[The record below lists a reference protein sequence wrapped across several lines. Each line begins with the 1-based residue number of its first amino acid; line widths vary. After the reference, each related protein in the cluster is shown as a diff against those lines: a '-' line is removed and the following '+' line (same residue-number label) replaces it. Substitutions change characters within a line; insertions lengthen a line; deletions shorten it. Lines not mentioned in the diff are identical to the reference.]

1 MSPKVLY
8 ALRRGLT
15 PLQNSIKVLQD
26 GAYRAEDRITPGS
39 LCVGGRKGQAQTQPG
54 GGRGKKET
62 MWRWIFNRA
71 VTANEDA
78 LLINLLLKKKN
89 ERRVS
94 EDA

>member
-1 MSPKVLY
+1 MHSGVGSHLY
-8 ALRRGLT
+8 KIQLKSSKMAPTGRRIEL
-15 PLQNSIKVLQD
+15 PPARFVS
-26 GAYRAEDRITPGS
+26 GAERVKHRHS
-39 LCVGGRKGQAQTQPG
+39 R